1 MKFNFFK
8 KHFSLKRTNRILA
21 ILLSVDLFFIIAHV
35 LFIFLIFKRVQ
46 FNWSISDLFMINVD
60 GGYPEMFQYFKYFV
74 VILITIYLIKKRKRF
89 GYIAWLILFTL
100 LLLDDALQFHE
111 TFGTWVSNK
120 LNYSSMLGL
129 RPQDLG
135 ELTYVA
141 IFGSILLFFIV
152 FGYMNGDEKYRK
164 RNIDLFLLFG
174 LFLFFG
180 IAMDMVDEFVEYDRY
195 SHLILILLE
204 DGGEMIALSL
214 IVWYFFFL
222 IFNSKNQNVFLFQ
235 FLYNKKQSKEESL
248 DEQTKA

>member
-1 MKFNFFK
+1 
-8 KHFSLKRTNRILA
+8 
-21 ILLSVDLFFIIAHV
+21 
-35 LFIFLIFKRVQ
+35 
-46 FNWSISDLFMINVD
+46 
-60 GGYPEMFQYFKYFV
+60 MFQYFKYFV

-89 GYIAWLILFTL
+89 GYIAWLILFAL